1 MIFCNL
7 DLKEIDM
14 DVQTTKEELIKMI
27 LDIEN
32 DQFIEKITEFIQKEK
47 VDFWNELSFT
57 EQKEIKKGIQEL
69 DNGKKVS
76 FDSFLKKIS

>member
-1 MIFCNL
+1 
-7 DLKEIDM
+7 M